1 MDIYLPVITVISL
14 FLLVFGCAKNSPDLD
29 RLSIEEVAVLIHE
42 EVGSA
47 EADAADRCDMIPIGV
62 KPAGGPWGYLVFST
76 EHNDRER
83 LEELVAR
90 YNELDAERNEESGRF
105 STADVAT
112 KPNLILQ
119 TGSCYGD
126 GQYAWNPGD
135 ILEVNDIEID

>member
-1 MDIYLPVITVISL
+1 MALFSL
-14 FLLVFGCAKNSPDLD
+14 CLLIFGCTKNSPDLD
-29 RLSIEEVAVLIHE
+29 QLTIEEEAVLIDE
-42 EVGSA
+42 EVGPA

-76 EHNDRER
+76 EHTDREK

-105 STADVAT
+105 STADAAT
-112 KPNLILQ
+112 KPNLILR

-126 GQYAWNPGD
+126 GRYAWNPGD
-135 ILEVNDIEID
+135 ILKVNDIETD